1 MPDEDVDDAA
11 EAGLPIESPAEPTLE
26 IVRHS
31 AAHLM
36 ASAVVELFPGAQYD
50 VVPPITDGF
59 FYNFRLP
66 EGRTF
71 TEDDLGAIEQRMQ
84 QKAKQRIAFTRELM
98 PRQQARELF
107 AGMGQTFKVDI
118 IDRIPAEVPS
128 VGVYRTGDFVDLCR
142 GPHVPDSSWLGAVKL
157 LRVAGVYWRGD
168 ERNEQLQRIYGT
180 AWFDAAELDAYMER
194 LAEAERRDHRRIGR
208 ELDLYSINE
217 DLGGG
222 LVLWHPNGG
231 LIRSVIED
239 HWRAAHL
246 AGGYELVY
254 TPHIAQRKLW
264 ETSKHV
270 DFYADSMY
278 GPMLIDERPFQLKP
292 MNCPFHILIYKSHT
306 RSYRDLPL
314 RFAEMGTVYRYE
326 RSGVLHGLL
335 RVRGF
340 TQDDSHIFCRPDQID
355 EEIGRVIDFGM
366 EMFRTFGFEDITI
379 YLSTKPEKAI
389 GSDEDWERA
398 QRALAEQLTKRDID
412 FTYNWGDG
420 AFYGPKIDMKVL
432 DALGRE
438 WQCATVQFDF
448 TQPENFELEYV
459 AEDGSRQ
466 RPVMVHRALLGS
478 MERFF
483 GVLVEHYAGDFPLW
497 LCPVQVEVVPVQ
509 DNVPEVLEYARGLAG
524 RLEQAGLRAR
534 VSDRPGERM
543 QARIRDAELRKVPH
557 VVVVGRRDVE
567 RGDDVVRV
575 RDTRRSGEEAT
586 RDLPV
591 AELVA
596 ELQAEAA
603 KRGREAAPPL
613 RAHQPG

>member
-1 MPDEDVDDAA
+1 MPDDDVDDAA
-11 EAGLPIESPAEPTLE
+11 EAGLPVEGPVQPDLE
-26 IVRHS
+26 ILRHS

-50 VVPPITDGF
+50 VGPPINDGF

-66 EGRTF
+66 EGRTVS
-71 TEDDLGAIEQRMQ
+71 EQDLARIEKRMK
-84 QKAKQRIAFTRELM
+84 QKASQRVPFVREVM
-98 PRQQARELF
+98 PRAQARELF
-107 AGMGQTFKVDI
+107 DSAGQPFKVDI
-118 IDRIPAEVPS
+118 IDRIPPGVDA
-128 VGVYRTGDFVDLCR
+128 VGIYRTGDFVDLCR
-142 GPHVPDSSWLGAVKL
+142 GPHVPDTSWLKAVKL

-180 AWFDAAELDAYMER
+180 AWFSDEELQAYLQR
-194 LAEAERRDHRRIGR
+194 LEEAERRDHRRLGR
-208 ELDLYSINE
+208 ELDLFSVSE
-217 DLGGG
+217 ELGGG
-222 LVLWHPNGG
+222 LVLWHPKGG
-231 LIRSVIED
+231 LVRSIIED
-239 HWRAAHL
+239 HWRDAHRN
-246 AGGYELVY
+246 GGYDLVF

-270 DFYADSMY
+270 DFYADAMY
-278 GPMLIDERPFQLKP
+278 GPMFIDERPYQLKP
-292 MNCPFHILIYKSHT
+292 MNCPFHILIYKAHT

-314 RFAEMGTVYRYE
+314 RFAELGTVYRYE

-355 EEIGRVIDFGM
+355 AEIGRVVDFSM
-366 EMFRTFGFEDITI
+366 EMFRTFGFDDVNV

-398 QRALAEQLTKRDID
+398 EKALAGQLVERGID
-412 FTYNWGDG
+412 FTYNHGDG

-448 TQPENFELEYV
+448 TQPENFALEYV

-497 LCPVQVEVVPVQ
+497 LCPVQCEIVVVQ
-509 DNVPEVLEYARGLAG
+509 DDDPEVTGLAH
-524 RLEQAGLRAR
+524 RIATALREAGLRAE
-534 VSDRPGERM
+534 VSDRPGERLGKRVR
-543 QARIRDAELRKVPH
+543 AAEVRRVPY
-557 VVVVGRRDVE
+557 VVVVGREDVAAGGE
-567 RGDDVVRV
+567 LVKL
-575 RDTRRSGEEAT
+575 RDTR
-586 RDLPV
+586 LP
-591 AELVA
+591 
-596 ELQAEAA
+596 QAEAIA
-603 KRGREAAPPL
+603 EISVPALVDRLRAEAALRGREATPP
-613 RAHQPG
+613 RRR

>member
-1 MPDEDVDDAA
+1 MPDEDVDDAT
-11 EAGLPIESPAEPTLE
+11 EAGLPVEGPVEPDLE
-26 IVRHS
+26 ILRHS
-31 AAHLM
+31 SAHLM
-36 ASAVVELFPGAQYD
+36 AAAVVELFPGAQYD
-50 VVPPITDGF
+50 VGPAIADGF

-71 TEDDLGAIEQRMQ
+71 SQQDLARIEKRMK
-84 QKAKQRIAFTRELM
+84 QKATQRVAFVREVM
-98 PRQQARELF
+98 PRAQARDMF
-107 AGMGQTFKVDI
+107 AAMNQPFKVDI
-118 IDRIPAEVPS
+118 IDRIPADVDA

-142 GPHVPDSSWLGAVKL
+142 GPHVPDTSWLKAVRL

-168 ERNEQLQRIYGT
+168 ERNEQLQRVYGT
-180 AWFDAAELDAYMER
+180 AWFSDEELQAHLDR
-194 LAEAERRDHRRIGR
+194 LAEAERRDHRRLGR
-208 ELDLYSINE
+208 ELDLFSVSE
-217 DLGGG
+217 ELGGG
-222 LVLWHPNGG
+222 LVLWHPKGG
-231 LIRSVIED
+231 MVRKIVED
-239 HWRAAHL
+239 HWREAHL
-246 AGGYELVY
+246 AGGYELVF

-278 GPMLIDERPFQLKP
+278 GPMFIDERPYQLKP
-292 MNCPFHILIYKSHT
+292 MNCPFHILIYKAHT

-314 RFAEMGTVYRYE
+314 RFAELGTVYRYE

-340 TQDDSHIFCRPDQID
+340 TQDDSHIFCRPDQI
-355 EEIGRVIDFGM
+355 ESEIGKVVDFSM
-366 EMFRTFGFEDITI
+366 ELFRTFGFEQVNV

-398 QRALAEQLTKRDID
+398 QGALASQLVERDID

-483 GVLVEHYAGDFPLW
+483 GILVEHYAGDFPLW
-497 LCPVQVEVVPVQ
+497 LCPVQCEIVVVQ
-509 DNVPEVLEYARGLAG
+509 DDDPEVTGLARRVAG
-524 RLEQAGLRAR
+524 RLREAGLRAE
-534 VSDRPGERM
+534 VTDRPGERLGKRVR
-543 QARIRDAELRKVPH
+543 AAEIRRVPY
-557 VVVVGRRDVE
+557 VVVVGRNDVAAGGE
-567 RGDDVVRV
+567 VVNL
-575 RDTRRSGEEAT
+575 RDTRLPEGEAISQMSVEAVVEKL
-586 RDLPV
+586 RG
-591 AELVA
+591 
-596 ELQAEAA
+596 EAA
-603 KRGREAAPPL
+603 LRGPEAVPP
-613 RAHQPG
+613 RRR